1 MTCARSR
8 SGGRAAYAIVTAGL
22 LAGILDIS
30 AAFVLAGAR
39 GVAPGR
45 VLQGIASGVL
55 GAAAFTGAGA
65 TAALGLLLHFVIA
78 LGAATAFYLAS
89 RVWRPLLRRPI
100 IFGLLYGVAVYA
112 IMNRIVLPLSLI
124 EMRTQPWDYVA
135 ILIVIHVLC
144 VGLPISLTIA
154 RLSKRAGTGSPDL
167 ATR

>member
-154 RLSKRAGTGSPDL
+154 RLSPGSS
-167 ATR
+167 